1 MVSNTGKRFNTYNL
15 AVTGV
20 MCAISVVLC
29 YYPEIPFLVF
39 APWTAFAPWM
49 KLDFSFVPILLV
61 CYSLGIKEALTILV
75 MKNLIRYLF
84 FTTTQGVGEIADMM
98 IGVSLLLPV
107 FLCYAKDKSKKGALA
122 GMAIG
127 VLMMIVVGVIANR
140 FILFPFLLGE
150 EMFKE
155 FVGKNPLFLWT
166 LVAPFNLFK
175 GVLVSLIT
183 YDLYKR
189 LSPIL
194 KKGLKT

>member
-1 MVSNTGKRFNTYNL
+1 MSSTASKMDTRKLT
-15 AVTGV
+15 VTGI

-39 APWTAFAPWM
+39 APWTAFAPWL

-61 CYSLGIKEALTILV
+61 CYSLGIGEALTILLL
-75 MKNLIRYLF
+75 KNLIRYLF
-84 FTTTQGVGEIADMM
+84 FTTTQGVGEIADIL
-98 IGVSLLLPV
+98 IGVSLILPV
-107 FLCYAKDKSKKGALA
+107 FLCYQREKSKKGALV

-127 VLMMIVVGVIANR
+127 VLMMIIVGIFANR

-150 EMFKE
+150 ERFSE
-155 FVGKNPLFLWT
+155 FIGQNPLFLWT

-183 YDLYKR
+183 FDLYKR
-189 LSPIL
+189 LSRYL
-194 KKGLKT
+194 KRGLKV